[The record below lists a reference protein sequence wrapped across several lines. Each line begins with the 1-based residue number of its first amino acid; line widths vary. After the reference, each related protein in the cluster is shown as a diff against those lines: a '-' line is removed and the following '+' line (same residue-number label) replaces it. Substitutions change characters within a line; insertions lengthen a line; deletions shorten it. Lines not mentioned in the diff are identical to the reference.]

1 MQLIGRRAECSM
13 LDRLVDAVCAGQSR
27 ALVLSGDAGVGKTAL
42 LQHVVS
48 QAANCQVVQTA
59 GVESEMELAF
69 AGLHQLCV
77 PLLAGLD
84 DLPEPQAEALRIVFG
99 MGSGPAPDRFLVGLA
114 TLGLLTQAAEQ
125 RPLVCVIDD
134 EQWLDRASAQVLGF
148 VARRLAAESVG
159 LVFAARVPSSDVAGL
174 SELPV
179 VGLGAVDARALL
191 DTELSA
197 PLDDWVCDQL
207 VAETDGNPLALLEW
221 PRALTTQQWA
231 GGFGLP
237 SAVRL
242 PGGVAEGFRAR
253 LQVLPE
259 PTRRLLLIAA
269 ADPLGDAGL
278 VWRAAARL
286 GIDVEA
292 AEPAVEGGL
301 VEFGTRVLFR
311 HPLVRSVV
319 YTSASVWERQQV
331 HGALAQVTDALHDPD
346 RRAWHG
352 AHAAAGP
359 DEQVAAELEGSAGRA
374 QARGG
379 LAAAAAFLER
389 ATALTLDPEKRAA
402 RALRAAS
409 AQVQAGGF
417 EAARD
422 LLSIAQAQAP
432 SDFQQARIEMIEAE
446 LAFATTRGGDAPDL
460 LLKAAKRL
468 NSIDAD
474 LARATCLQALTAA
487 LFSGAITRGDV
498 GQLAEAAAAAPP
510 PTGTPTAT
518 DLLLDG
524 IAAHYTHGYAAG
536 AQILRTAFDQFG
548 TGASPENELRGLALA
563 IMLAGQYLWDF
574 PFLELLTDRYL
585 ELARSLGALSEL
597 PPALSL
603 KVFCHMFAGELN
615 AGEALSQE
623 LQAVTEATGANF
635 GPHAALVVAAMRG
648 RPDQVTS
655 LIDAARSDLK
665 QRGEGYGMT
674 TAYLTSAMANNGVGN
689 YQAALRSASGLESLN
704 IAIPASSSAE
714 FPGDRRRSS
723 WLLARLSLVA
733 FLTVEVVEAAAR
745 CGRADIAADAL
756 AELAQVTSVSGTDW
770 ARGVEARCR
779 ALVTEDSSAEGL
791 YRESIERLGRTRLR
805 PDLAR
810 AHLLYGEWLRR
821 ERRRSDARTELRCAH
836 DMFEQMGM
844 AGFAGRA
851 HRELEATG
859 ETVRKRTIAQDR
871 QLLTAQEAQI
881 ARMARDGH
889 SNPEIGAR
897 LFISTRTV
905 EYHLQKVFTKLD
917 VQSRKQLDRVLSD

>member
-1 MQLIGRRAECSM
+1 M

-27 ALVLSGDAGVGKTAL
+27 ALVLSGDPGVGKTAL
-42 LQHVVS
+42 LEHLVRR
-48 QAANCQVVQTA
+48 AANCGVVQIA

-69 AGLHQLCV
+69 AGLHQLCA
-77 PLLAGLD
+77 PLLTGLE
-84 DLPEPQAEALRIVFG
+84 DLPERQGDALRIVFG
-99 MGSGPAPDRFLVGLA
+99 ISSGPAPDRFLVGLA
-114 TLGLLTQAAEQ
+114 TLGLLAQAAEQ
-125 RPLVCVIDD
+125 RPLVCVVDD

-148 VARRLAAESVG
+148 VARRLGAESVG
-159 LVFAARVPSSDVAGL
+159 FVFAARVPTPDVAGL
-174 SELPV
+174 SQLPV
-179 VGLGAVDARALL
+179 EGLGAADARTLL
-191 DTELSA
+191 DAELSA
-197 PLDDWVCDQL
+197 PLDDWVRDQL
-207 VAETDGNPLALLEW
+207 VAETGGNPLALLEW
-221 PRALTTQQWA
+221 PRALTAQQWA

-237 SAVRL
+237 AEAQL
-242 PGGVAEGFRAR
+242 PDGVAEGFRRR
-253 LQVLPE
+253 LEMLPE
-259 PTRRLLLIAA
+259 PSRRLLLTAA

-286 GIDVEA
+286 GIDAEA

-319 YTSASVWERQQV
+319 YTSASVGERQQV
-331 HGALAQVTDALHDPD
+331 HGALAQVTDAQQDPD
-346 RRAWHG
+346 RHAWHG

-389 ATALTLDPEKRAA
+389 ATALTLDPEKRAE
-402 RALRAAS
+402 RALSAAS

-417 EAARD
+417 DAARD

-432 SDFQQARIEMIEAE
+432 SDFQQARIELIEAE
-446 LAFATTRGGDAPDL
+446 LAFATTRGRDAPDL

-468 NSIDAD
+468 KSIDAD
-474 LARATCLQALTAA
+474 LARSTYLQALTAA
-487 LFSGAITRGDV
+487 LFSGAITRGDA

-510 PTGTPTAT
+510 PTGTPSAT

-524 IAAHYTHGYAAG
+524 VAAHYTQGYAAG
-536 AQILRTAFDQFG
+536 AQILRSAFDQFG
-548 TGASPENELRGLALA
+548 TGMSPENELRGLALA
-563 IMLAGQYLWDF
+563 IMLAGQHLWDF
-574 PFLELLTDRYL
+574 THLELLSDRYL
-585 ELARSLGALSEL
+585 ELARGLGALSEL
-597 PPALSL
+597 PAALSL
-603 KVFCHMFAGELN
+603 KVFCLMFAGELN

-623 LQAVTEATGANF
+623 LHAVTEATGANF
-635 GPHAALVVAAMRG
+635 GPHAALIVAAMRG

-655 LIDAARSDLK
+655 LIDAARSDLN
-665 QRGEGYGMT
+665 QRGEGYGMA
-674 TAYLTSAMANNGVGN
+674 TAYLASAIANNGVGN
-689 YQAALRSASGLESLN
+689 YQAALRSASDLESLN
-704 IAIPASSSAE
+704 IVIATSSSADS
-714 FPGDRRRSS
+714 PRDRPQSS

-733 FLTVEVVEAAAR
+733 FLTVEIVEAAVR
-745 CGRADIAADAL
+745 CGRTDIAADAL
-756 AELAQVTSVSGTDW
+756 SELAEVTSGSGTDW
-770 ARGVEARCR
+770 GRGMEARCR
-779 ALVTEDSSAEGL
+779 ALVTEDPTAEDL

-821 ERRRSDARTELRCAH
+821 ERRRSDARAELRCAH
-836 DMFEQMGM
+836 DMFEVMGM

-851 HRELEATG
+851 QRELEATG
-859 ETVRKRTIAQDR
+859 ETVRKRTADTSP
-871 QLLTAQEAQI
+871 QLLTAQETQI

-889 SNPEIGAR
+889 SNPEIGSR

-917 VQSRKQLDRVLSD
+917 VQSRKQLDRVLSE